1 MPVNMS
7 KIQTSHDR
15 CAHGVP
21 PGGGLSALLRHDV
34 HPVVQFIKYGIVGG
48 MATGV
53 HITAFFLCGWFL
65 FPCLTQN
72 DITVRLLGLTAPAV
86 SEAMRTWHAAF
97 CNAIAF
103 TLSNTV
109 CYLLNRLFVFKPG
122 RHHWALEFLFFFGAS
137 GVSLTIG
144 TAVQTFLISHH
155 GMQTTYAFG
164 ANLVSALLINYA
176 MRKYVIFKG

>member
-1 MPVNMS
+1 MS
-7 KIQTSHDR
+7 KNPTSQDR
-15 CAHGVP
+15 SATGHP
-21 PGGGLSALLRHDV
+21 TGGGLSALLSHDV

-48 MATGV
+48 LATAV
-53 HITAFFLCGWFL
+53 HIAAFFLCGWYL
-65 FPCLTQN
+65 LPCLTQN
-72 DITVRLLGLTAPAV
+72 DIVVRLLGLTAPAV
-86 SEAMRTWHAAF
+86 SETVRVWHAIY

-103 TLSNTV
+103 TLANTI

-122 RHHWALEFLFFFGAS
+122 RHHWALEFLYFFGGS
-137 GVSLTIG
+137 GVSLAIG
-144 TAVQTFLISHH
+144 TAIQTFLISHH

>member
-1 MPVNMS
+1 MS
-7 KIQTSHDR
+7 NIQASNDR

-21 PGGGLSALLRHDV
+21 LRGGLFALLRHDV

-48 MATGV
+48 MATAV
-53 HITAFFLCGWFL
+53 HIVTFFLCGWFL
-65 FPCLTQN
+65 LPCLTQN
-72 DITVRLLGLTAPAV
+72 DIAVRLLGLTAPAV
-86 SEAMRTWHAAF
+86 SETVRAWHAIY

-137 GVSLTIG
+137 GVSLAIG
-144 TAVQTFLISHH
+144 TGIQTFLITHH

-164 ANLVSALLINYA
+164 ANLVSALLINFA